1 MSFTGVK
8 SLALALGNNQGN
20 YRENLDTSQ
29 EDVKEAMSRRKPMLK
44 CACDLRYC
52 NQNFC
57 MTEGVCFASA
67 RRKTKRRGSHSEDYV
82 DHVFRCIDPD
92 FLIPKGRPLICEYNR
107 HNNHTYVAKCC
118 KDKDLCNGALNLKL
132 ANPNSVVAPSPDPTS
147 SSLGPSNVDPS
158 VDTGGASA
166 LPLSLT
172 VLLPSCIIAGLL
184 LLALF
189 IIVLMCRRKDNIRI
203 KCLCFEC
210 VHRGETGT
218 SGLNLNGSST
228 TMIQGQN
235 YNSVR
240 GCYGEIDVRSPSSVG
255 TYDARST
262 AANSHASSSKATTAT
277 TCGTSTDGGATVS
290 LQDYLSLS
298 SSGGMI
304 NAAEV
309 SNYSG
314 SGSGLP
320 LLIQRSVARQISLIN
335 VIGKGRFGEVWRGEW
350 RGENVA
356 VKIFSSIDENS
367 WFREV
372 EIYQTVMLRHE
383 NILGFIAAD
392 NKDAST
398 WTQLWLITEYMENGS
413 LFDYLSANFVDSK
426 LAIRMALSIATG
438 LTHLHMEIVGTQ
450 GKPAIAHRDLK
461 SKNVLVKKNGV
472 CSIGDLGMA
481 VRYDPSTNH
490 LDIPQNGKVG
500 TKRYLAP
507 EVLADTINTTDFESF
522 KRADIY
528 ALGLVFWE
536 ICQRQRVNSSQCSKD
551 SAPYRLPYSEIVGS
565 DPSIEDMK
573 KVVCED
579 NLRPNIPNSWSTDP
593 VLSEMTRIM
602 KECWYESSAARLT
615 AIRVKKNVDILH
627 GKHRKMMQL
636 TKINEANNTAN
647 EASSITTIPCSSATK
662 KNNTD
667 NVRPRN
673 VNFASTNNAPSFTNH
688 KKNVYESK
696 NSDNTNSEDP
706 SAALLLPQNNQKS
719 DATESI
725 KV

>member
-1 MSFTGVK
+1 MTLFT
-8 SLALALGNNQGN
+8 
-20 YRENLDTSQ
+20 LD
-29 EDVKEAMSRRKPMLK
+29 
-44 CACDLRYC
+44 
-52 NQNFC
+52 
-57 MTEGVCFASA
+57 
-67 RRKTKRRGSHSEDYV
+67 
-82 DHVFRCIDPD
+82 
-92 FLIPKGRPLICEYNR
+92 
-107 HNNHTYVAKCC
+107 
-118 KDKDLCNGALNLKL
+118 
-132 ANPNSVVAPSPDPTS
+132 
-147 SSLGPSNVDPS
+147 
-158 VDTGGASA
+158 
-166 LPLSLT
+166 
-172 VLLPSCIIAGLL
+172 
-184 LLALF
+184 
-189 IIVLMCRRKDNIRI
+189 IV
-203 KCLCFEC
+203 
-210 VHRGETGT
+210 
-218 SGLNLNGSST
+218 
-228 TMIQGQN
+228 
-235 YNSVR
+235 
-240 GCYGEIDVRSPSSVG
+240 
-255 TYDARST
+255 
-262 AANSHASSSKATTAT
+262 
-277 TCGTSTDGGATVS
+277 
-290 LQDYLSLS
+290 
-298 SSGGMI
+298 
-304 NAAEV
+304 
-309 SNYSG
+309 
-314 SGSGLP
+314 
-320 LLIQRSVARQISLIN
+320 
-335 VIGKGRFGEVWRGEW
+335 
-350 RGENVA
+350 
-356 VKIFSSIDENS
+356 
-367 WFREV
+367 
-372 EIYQTVMLRHE
+372 
-383 NILGFIAAD
+383 
-392 NKDAST
+392 
-398 WTQLWLITEYMENGS
+398 
-413 LFDYLSANFVDSK
+413 
-426 LAIRMALSIATG
+426 
-438 LTHLHMEIVGTQ
+438 

-536 ICQRQRVNSSQCSKD
+536 ICQRQRINPSQCTKD
-551 SAPYRLPYSEIVGS
+551 SAPYRLPYSEIVGP

-647 EASSITTIPCSSATK
+647 EASSITTIQCSSATK
-662 KNNTD
+662 KNNTN

-696 NSDNTNSEDP
+696 NSDSTNSEDP